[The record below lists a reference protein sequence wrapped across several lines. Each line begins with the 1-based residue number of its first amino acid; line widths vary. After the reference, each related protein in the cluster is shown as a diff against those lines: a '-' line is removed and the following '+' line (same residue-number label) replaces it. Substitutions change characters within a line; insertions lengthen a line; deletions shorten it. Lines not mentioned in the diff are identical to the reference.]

1 MAQQSSPA
9 REWHSARVTTLSA
22 VLPAVYGGPR
32 RGMPRATQSAWSWWG
47 NLPLERKRL
56 PRVLVV
62 LNASPGLK

>member
-47 NLPLERKRL
+47 NLAWEGKGAYKSTCCFECFSW
-56 PRVLVV
+56 
-62 LNASPGLK
+62 N